1 MDLFD
6 RDERPPEPVS
16 GGAHQPLAERLR
28 PASFNQ
34 LVGQADLFGDS
45 GFITRLLRTG
55 KPPSLILWGPPG
67 TGKTTVAR
75 ILSRQYGL
83 PFVHF
88 SAVMGGMKEVRAV
101 VEEAQETLRR
111 TGKPT
116 ILFVDEIH
124 RFNKG
129 QQDAFLPHVESGL
142 IILIG
147 ATTENPSF
155 EINAAL
161 LSRCRVVTFQSIA
174 PDEIEKLLVRALKD
188 PDHGLNRPELTP
200 ASESLALIAQMCGGD
215 ARYALNI
222 LETVVEILPKGV
234 AAITPDDIRSA
245 LQRTMLPY
253 DKAGEHH
260 YNVISA
266 FIKSMRG
273 TDPNAAI
280 YWLARMLESG
290 EDPLFIAR
298 RMVIFASEDVG
309 NADPRALQVALN
321 VYEAC
326 ERIGLPECR
335 INLAQGVTYLASA
348 PKSNASYAAI
358 SKAISEV
365 KATGSLQVPLHLR
378 NAPTGLMK
386 ELGYGRG
393 YQYAH
398 DADEGIILQ
407 EHLPEG
413 TKEREF
419 YSPKNVGSEKEI
431 AERLDRIAQWKEK
444 KRRGE

>member
-6 RDERPPEPVS
+6 RDSPPEKGS
-16 GGAHQPLAERLR
+16 GRKPPQPLAERLR
-28 PASFNQ
+28 PLSFDQ
-34 LVGQADLFGDS
+34 LVGQAELFGPE
-45 GFITRLLRTG
+45 GFVTRLLRSG
-55 KPPSLILWGPPG
+55 KPPSLIFWGPPG
-67 TGKTTVAR
+67 SGKTTVAK

-88 SAVMGGMKEVRAV
+88 SAVMSGIKEVRAI
-101 VEEAQETLRR
+101 VEEAERTLSR

-124 RFNKG
+124 RFNKS

-142 IILIG
+142 VILIG

-161 LSRCRVVTFQSIA
+161 LSRCRVVTFQMIPPEA
-174 PDEIEKLLVRALKD
+174 IEKLLDRAVAD
-188 PDHGLNRPELTP
+188 RENGLGTRE
-200 ASESLALIAQMCGGD
+200 LALSDEGRVLLAQMAGGD
-215 ARYALNI
+215 ARSALNM
-222 LETVVEILPKGV
+222 LETVVDTLPEGV
-234 AAITPDDIRSA
+234 KTITPEEIRSA
-245 LQRTMLPY
+245 LQRTTLPY
-253 DKAGEHH
+253 DKSGEHH
-260 YNVISA
+260 YNIISA

-290 EDPLFIAR
+290 EDPLFISR
-298 RMVIFASEDVG
+298 RMVIFASEDIG
-309 NADPRALQVALN
+309 NADSQALQVALN

-335 INLAQGVTYLASA
+335 INLAHGVTYLASA
-348 PKSNASYAAI
+348 PKSNASYAALG
-358 SKAISEV
+358 KATAEV
-365 KATGSLQVPLHLR
+365 KQTGPLPVPLHLR
-378 NAPTGLMK
+378 NAPTALMK
-386 ELGYGRG
+386 DLGYHKG

-398 DADEGIILQ
+398 DAEDALILQ

-413 TKEREF
+413 TADRSF
-419 YSPKNVGSEKEI
+419 YEPKKVGDEKEI
-431 AERLDRIAQWKEK
+431 AERLERITQWKEK